1 MAIYRIQPL
10 PDGVTQRGSWQVLRN
25 GVQVSAHTKKSAAK
39 RSARRRAG
47 SGDEVI
53 LHRTDGTVMG

>member
-1 MAIYRIQPL
+1 MVVYRVQPL

-39 RSARRRAG
+39 RAARRKAG

-53 LHRTDGTVMG
+53 VHRTDGTVMG